1 MKSFNSPSVHVSVDG
16 MARCEAQ
23 VNSAECSI
31 VKETD
36 FNMEEDWNN
45 SKRDS
50 EYGNRPR
57 RRDRNSNGYES
68 RADDSSIN
76 LRVTVVADNGNMCV
90 FHKIMANGEAKPTGI
105 PANRIATIGVS
116 QMNGSTL
123 VITSEGTV
131 CIQET
136 FEEAMKIYSAARP
149 IVLSASDN

>member
-1 MKSFNSPSVHVSVDG
+1 MKSFNSQSVQFSVDG
-16 MARCEAQ
+16 MASGEAQ

-50 EYGNRPR
+50 EHGNRPYKR
-57 RRDRNSNGYES
+57 ERNGSGYKT
-68 RADDSSIN
+68 RMDDSAIN

-90 FHKIMANGEAKPTGI
+90 FHKIMANGEAEPTGI

-131 CIQET
+131 CIQES
-136 FEEAMKIYSAARP
+136 FEEAMKIYAAARP
-149 IVLSASDN
+149 IVLPASDN